1 MVIRPFEI
9 EDQAAVIELWRRCE
23 LLRPQNDPVKD
34 IARKLKVQR
43 EMFLVGVADGKI
55 VASVM
60 ASYDGHRCWVNYLG
74 VDPDH
79 QRAGLGRAI
88 MAEVERIVRDRGCP
102 KINLQVRTSN
112 TGVIAFYKSIGFAVD
127 DVTSMGKRLE
137 FDQPGT

>member
-23 LLRPQNDPVKD
+23 LLRPQIDPVKD

-43 EMFLVGVADGKI
+43 EMFLVGVVDERI

-60 ASYDGHRCWVNYLG
+60 ASYDGHRCWVNYLA
-74 VDPDH
+74 VNPDQ
-79 QRAGLGRAI
+79 QRRGFGRAI